1 MRAMLLVLAFAL
13 VSSKDALFRWSMA
26 TAYVGLGLLGASLLT
41 APINVMR
48 NKPNPVSADLR
59 RDIGIWAGALSLM
72 HFVIGL
78 QVHMKHCYLYWLREA
93 KGSDTLVVRTDRFG
107 FANHTGLL
115 AVLIAIL
122 LLVPSN
128 DWSLRRLG
136 TIRWKSL
143 QRWNYALLAL
153 VAAHGVAFQVVEKRQ
168 LAYMLVFGVMLTAVM
183 IVQLTGYASRRARS
197 SNRVQTHSDNDARSS
212 RP

>member
-1 MRAMLLVLAFAL
+1 
-13 VSSKDALFRWSMA
+13 
-26 TAYVGLGLLGASLLT
+26 
-41 APINVMR
+41 
-48 NKPNPVSADLR
+48 
-59 RDIGIWAGALSLM
+59 
-72 HFVIGL
+72 
-78 QVHMKHCYLYWLREA
+78 
-93 KGSDTLVVRTDRFG
+93 LVVRTDRFG